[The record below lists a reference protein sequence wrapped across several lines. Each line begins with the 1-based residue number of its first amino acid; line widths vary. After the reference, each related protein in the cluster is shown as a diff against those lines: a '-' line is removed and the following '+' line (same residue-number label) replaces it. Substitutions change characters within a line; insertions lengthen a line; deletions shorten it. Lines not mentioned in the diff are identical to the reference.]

1 MMIITITMLT
11 MMMTMILTIT
21 IMTTMMLTVMM
32 MMTAMTAVLCRLAA
46 RHARAGES
54 GSHLLR
60 HSAHRAARLHL
71 RGAGPLLPLSHGLHG
86 AVRPP
91 GQ

>member
-1 MMIITITMLT
+1 MTTLMLT
-11 MMMTMILTIT
+11 VMT
-21 IMTTMMLTVMM
+21 MTTMMM